1 MVTCILFLNGAKTYL
16 WKKQYCVHTNNIA
29 FLLGNIHIYIYIC
42 CVLLSFIESSY
53 YFKSLNCTDLIL
65 SSTKVTLIIDSIL
78 LVRLSLSKSKK
89 KKKKPLVCSSLVS
102 RDYMDSPMHDPYLKV
117 PTKFSFFIW
126 TAALRKIFTLDNLRR
141 WKLVVVDWCC
151 MCKRNGETWSLT
163 STLPSSSRVMEY
175 GVFPFLGS
183 LGLAMYRC
191 ETYSKLAS

>member
-1 MVTCILFLNGAKTYL
+1 MGPKLIYER
-16 WKKQYCVHTNNIA
+16 NNIV
-29 FLLGNIHIYIYIC
+29 FIPIILHFYQEIYIYIYIC

-89 KKKKPLVCSSLVS
+89 KKKKEKRKKPLVCSSLVS

-126 TAALRKIFTLDNLRR
+126 IAALRKIFTLDNLRR

-175 GVFPFLGS
+175 GVFPFWGS
-183 LGLAMYRC
+183 LGLAM
-191 ETYSKLAS
+191 